1 MVLNDDK
8 INHLAHLLVQGL
20 QKDPEVKLA
29 LQAHE
34 VLREVKRLIIGELK
48 LDDEIDVTVRRK
60 LSSYS
65 RKISEGSPEWDVLYR
80 KNFEEEMR
88 KRRR

>member
-8 INHLAHLLVQGL
+8 INHLSHLILQGL
-20 QKDPEVKLA
+20 EREPDVKLA
-29 LQAHE
+29 LPAHE
-34 VLREVKRLIIGELK
+34 VLREVKRIIIGELK
-48 LDDEIDVTVRRK
+48 LDDEVDLAVRRK
-60 LSSYS
+60 LASYS

-80 KNFEEEMR
+80 KSFEEEMR